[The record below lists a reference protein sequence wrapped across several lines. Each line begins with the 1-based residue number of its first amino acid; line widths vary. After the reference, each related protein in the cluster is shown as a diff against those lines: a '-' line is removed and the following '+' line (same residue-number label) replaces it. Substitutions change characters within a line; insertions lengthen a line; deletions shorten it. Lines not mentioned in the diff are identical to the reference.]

1 MPPKPPVCSLHIYHT
16 STTPLPH
23 LYLLFRPAPKTP
35 LERPRPALL
44 IRLLADVL
52 EMMHVLRL
60 LSALIQIVPRPF
72 AKTTSA
78 SASRGHLARLV
89 RLDATRAAQ
98 LDANLYDQSRWTRAA
113 ENSLPSDD
121 NAAVN
126 GHNRPDQSSR
136 AGCRASVIDPSLTLS
151 SLAQTSLLASSS
163 CTPLFSPTPCR
174 ALPPLPTCPARPS
187 PPARAGRASC
197 CYKSMRAG
205 SLGAG
210 AAAGPRP

>member
-1 MPPKPPVCSLHIYHT
+1 MLVAHLPHLYHT
-16 STTPLPH
+16 STTPLLAVPPRTQNTAGTTSSRPPH
-23 LYLLFRPAPKTP
+23 PPPRG
-35 LERPRPALL
+35 RPRNDARAPPPVC
-44 IRLLADVL
+44 ADTDCSSSVC
-52 EMMHVLRL
+52 EDYERVGVSTAR
-60 LSALIQIVPRPF
+60 Q
-72 AKTTSA
+72 
-78 SASRGHLARLV
+78 RGHLARLV